1 MREASASEAAN
12 QKCPPSKAQVKHP
25 IRSVRQGQLKQ
36 SSQSSRVCQGQ
47 LKRMDQSSRVRQGQL
62 KRTDQSSRVRQG
74 QLKRTDQSIRIRLGQ
89 LNRTDQS
96 HRVHKAEKACRSS
109 NQIRLAGIK
118 ADTSSHQTEASARP
132 IGSISQTIFRQTFFL
147 RTFFGRT
154 IHQVR
159 IVG

>member
-25 IRSVRQGQLKQ
+25 IRSVRQGQLKR

-47 LKRMDQSSRVRQGQL
+47 LKRTEQSSCVRQGQLKRTDQSSCVRQGQL
-62 KRTDQSSRVRQG
+62 KRTDQSSR
-74 QLKRTDQSIRIRLGQ
+74 IRLGK

-96 HRVHKAEKACRSS
+96 HRVHEAEKVCRSS
-109 NQIRLAGIK
+109 NKICLAGSK
-118 ADTSSHQTEASARP
+118 ADTSSHQTEASTRP
-132 IGSISQTIFRQTFFL
+132 IGSISQTIFRRTIFL

-154 IHQVR
+154 IHELMFK
-159 IVG
+159 